1 MSMLEYYGRTW
12 VAFDAENEDH
22 RKWFN
27 DFQEK
32 RSWGQC
38 PVRFIMPDDR
48 AGDLVTLI
56 QRKLIDY
63 YVGKEFKDKKNAKK
77 VATRIAKSKTKTWSP
92 A

>member
-32 RSWGQC
+32 RSWGHC